1 MTDVAPPVDVAS
13 GAPAAQE
20 EAAPE
25 IVSAFPA
32 PPAFFVLYRDGVS
45 SGPPPPEP
53 MAPQYHMFGTPYST
67 QDAVPDLLPQ
77 PGKKLYLPSALSHGA
92 ADGGDGAGSAGA
104 SSGAEAQDAA
114 QAGATAEHPA
124 GATGDSAAS
133 IDYKTQLKKMNR
145 SLLASFVELVDVL
158 IHKPAMFNEKLDDI
172 ELLFLNMHN
181 LINAFRPQ
189 QARETIIHQLRTQI
203 QERRDAVQD
212 IRRSIDE
219 ARKAV
224 EETHSQL
231 HDSAFDASRS
241 QDVDI
246 KMEEVEGAKRIAGQ
260 PAGLVESVQSP
271 RVTPP
276 EISVKARGIQT
287 MQDSFFAALQAVVG
301 STSN

>member
-1 MTDVAPPVDVAS
+1 MADVAPPVDAASTTPVA
-13 GAPAAQE
+13 PE
-20 EAAPE
+20 ESAPE

-77 PGKKLYLPSALSHGA
+77 PGKKLYLPDTLGHGA
-92 ADGGDGAGSAGA
+92 TVGGDAATAGVSSGADAAGGAQAGAAAEHPARAAGDGAG
-104 SSGAEAQDAA
+104 
-114 QAGATAEHPA
+114 
-124 GATGDSAAS
+124 S

-145 SLLASFVELVDVL
+145 SLLANFVELVDVL

-231 HDSAFDASRS
+231 HDTAFDAPRS

-246 KMEEVEGAKRIAGQ
+246 KMEETEGAKRLGTESAGF
-260 PAGLVESVQSP
+260 VESVQSP

-276 EISVKARGIQT
+276 EVSVKAREIQT
-287 MQDSFFAALQAVVG
+287 MQDSFFAALQAVVE
-301 STSN
+301 STTN